1 MAYPVFIRLVRPIA
15 MVDLGPI
22 VCRSNIRVMMSRI
35 CEKISIIVGKM
46 GKQRGESFAI
56 LIKLLFS
63 FLSYCIAIQFSFFH

>member
-56 LIKLLFS
+56 
-63 FLSYCIAIQFSFFH
+63 